1 MKKISFIVND
11 LSYGGCANEVI
22 TLANSLITLYDI
34 EIISLYK
41 YLNTPLE
48 INKKI
53 KVSYLIESNLSLKL
67 KKYQEFL
74 RDGKIK
80 KLLESLWNDYF
91 KKGKIFS
98 FITDAGKSMAI
109 VSLKRVRIKNAIKKL
124 NTNIVI
130 TNSLYISNKVNKYG
144 MPHIKKISWEHR
156 CPHGNDYLMK
166 KMMKSLSNFDMVIV
180 GNQDLK
186 NEYQQLFLKKKL
198 EVILIP
204 NALKE
209 IPLDQASLKSK
220 KIITVGKLHK
230 EKGYDDLLEVMKIIQ
245 DRGYNYQLEIVGDGY
260 EMENIIKQIT
270 DLKLKNILISGLT
283 KHEEVI
289 NKIKTSSLFV
299 MTSHTESFGI
309 GLLEAMSCGVPII
322 AFDEAEAARELIKND
337 INGYLIKNR
346 DCQKMA
352 MKIIALMD
360 DYELRYNLG
369 TCGKEISNSF
379 DINAIKGEWIKI
391 L

>member
-80 KLLESLWNDYF
+80 KMLGSLWNDYF